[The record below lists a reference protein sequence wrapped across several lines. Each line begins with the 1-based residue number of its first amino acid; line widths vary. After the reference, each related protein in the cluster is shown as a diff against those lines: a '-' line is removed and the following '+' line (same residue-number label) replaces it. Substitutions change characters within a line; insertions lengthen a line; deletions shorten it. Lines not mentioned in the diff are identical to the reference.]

1 MPTGILRINNKEK
14 WMKFNK
20 LALAT
25 AVFAGLSSSVQAG
38 SELTTLLMLL
48 HENGTISD
56 AQYQRVLAEAKA
68 SEQKTLA
75 QTAEIQGKL
84 DKATNVEV
92 SVDKGGLAVKSR
104 DGDFT
109 TKIGGRMQLDSA
121 WYGEDDSATGSTLGD
136 GTKVRRARLYIKGT
150 VNKDWFY
157 KFEYDFAGTGDTRK
171 GITDIWVGYNGFDFA
186 GLSVKAGHFRDP
198 FMLQDQVSD
207 NNTQFTERASID
219 AFTASRHIG
228 VMGSINRKHW
238 TTALGVFGDKA
249 STNGGS
255 DDEGWGLGGRA
266 TWMPVNEKGSLVHL
280 GLAANYR
287 STRGG
292 EVQFKQQPETNVSGV
307 NFVDTGKLTD
317 VDNYLS
323 LGAELAVVQDRF
335 SGQVEYIRTQLNRET
350 TSDPTFDGWYAQT
363 GWFLTDD
370 TRPYTYKGAKFKA
383 VKPNNPFGHGGMGA
397 WELALRYSTI
407 DLIDA
412 GIDGGE
418 MDNVTLGL
426 NWFPVAGLRF
436 SANYIKV
443 LEVDGGAH
451 ENEEADIMQLRGQWA
466 F

>member
-1 MPTGILRINNKEK
+1 
-14 WMKFNK
+14 MKFK
-20 LALAT
+20 KRALAI
-25 AVFAGLSSSVQAG
+25 AIIAGLSTQAQAG
-38 SELTTLLMLL
+38 SELSTLLMLL

-56 AQYQRVLAEAKA
+56 AQYKRVLAEAQA
-68 SEQKTLA
+68 SEQQQVAEKKDIQA
-75 QTAEIQGKL
+75 QL

-92 SVDKGGLAVKSR
+92 NVGKGGLAVKSR
-104 DGDFT
+104 DGSFT
-109 TKIGGRMQLDSA
+109 SKIGGRMQLDSA
-121 WYGEDDSATGSTLGD
+121 WYGEDDSAAGSTLGD

-157 KFEYDFAGTGDTRK
+157 KFEYDFAGTGDTKK
-171 GITDIWVGYNGFDFA
+171 GITDIWVGYNGFDFD

-238 TTALGVFGDKA
+238 TTALGVFGEKA
-249 STNGGS
+249 KTDGGS
-255 DDEGWGLGGRA
+255 NDEGWGLGGRA
-266 TWMPVNEKGSLVHL
+266 TWMPVNEKGALLHL

-287 STRGG
+287 STGG
-292 EVQFKQQPETNVSGV
+292 DSVQFKQQPETNVSGV
-307 NFVDTGKLTD
+307 NFVDTGSLLD
-317 VDNYLS
+317 VDHYLS
-323 LGAELAVVQDRF
+323 IGAELAVVQHRF
-335 SGQVEYIRTQLNRET
+335 SGQAEYIRTTLERDAA
-350 TSDPTFDGWYAQT
+350 SDPSFDGWYAQT

-370 TRPYTYKGAKFKA
+370 TRPYTHKGAKFKA
-383 VKPNNPFGHGGMGA
+383 VTPNNPFGNGGVGA
-397 WELALRYSTI
+397 WEVALRYSTI
-407 DLIDA
+407 DLMDA

-418 MDNVTLGL
+418 MDNLTLGL

-443 LEVDGGAH
+443 LEVDGGEH
-451 ENEEADIMQLRGQWA
+451 NNEEADIMHLRGQWA

>member
-1 MPTGILRINNKEK
+1 
-14 WMKFNK
+14 MKFNK

-25 AVFAGLSSSVQAG
+25 AISIGLSSPAQAG

-56 AQYQRVLAEAKA
+56 AQYQRVLAEAQA
-68 SEQKTLA
+68 SEEKTIA
-75 QTAEIQGKL
+75 QTADIQEKL

-92 SVDKGGLAVKSR
+92 NVNKGGLAVKSR
-104 DGDFT
+104 DGNFT
-109 TKIGGRMQLDSA
+109 TQIGGRMQLDSA
-121 WYGEDDSATGSTLGD
+121 WYGEDDSAAGSTLGD

-157 KFEYDFAGTGDTRK
+157 KFEYDFAGSGDTKK
-171 GITDIWVGYNGFDFA
+171 GITDIWVGYNGFDFE

-198 FMLQDQVSD
+198 FMLQDQISD

-228 VMGSINRKHW
+228 VMGSIDRKHW

-249 STNGGS
+249 NTDGGQ

-292 EVQFKQQPETNVSGV
+292 EVQFKQQPETNISGV

-323 LGAELAVVQDRF
+323 LGAELAIVQNRL
-335 SGQVEYIRTQLNRET
+335 SGQVEYIRTELDRET
-350 TSDPTFDGWYAQT
+350 ASDPTFDGWYAQT

-370 TRPYTYKGAKFKA
+370 TRPYTHKGAKFKA
-383 VKPNNPFGHGGMGA
+383 VKPNSPFGSGGMGA

-407 DLIDA
+407 DLVDS

-418 MDNVTLGL
+418 MDNMTLGL

-443 LEVDGGAH
+443 LEVDGGGH
-451 ENEEADIMQLRGQWA
+451 DDEEADIMQLRGQWA

>member
-1 MPTGILRINNKEK
+1 
-14 WMKFNK
+14 MKFNK

-25 AVFAGLSSSVQAG
+25 AIFAGLSSSVQAG

-171 GITDIWVGYNGFDFA
+171 GITDIWVGYNGFDFE

-238 TTALGVFGDKA
+238 TTALGLFGDKA

-280 GLAANYR
+280 GLAANHR

-292 EVQFKQQPETNVSGV
+292 EVQ
-307 NFVDTGKLTD
+307 
-317 VDNYLS
+317 
-323 LGAELAVVQDRF
+323 
-335 SGQVEYIRTQLNRET
+335 
-350 TSDPTFDGWYAQT
+350 
-363 GWFLTDD
+363 
-370 TRPYTYKGAKFKA
+370 
-383 VKPNNPFGHGGMGA
+383 
-397 WELALRYSTI
+397 
-407 DLIDA
+407 
-412 GIDGGE
+412 
-418 MDNVTLGL
+418 
-426 NWFPVAGLRF
+426 
-436 SANYIKV
+436 
-443 LEVDGGAH
+443 
-451 ENEEADIMQLRGQWA
+451 
-466 F
+466 

>member
-1 MPTGILRINNKEK
+1 MTFK
-14 WMKFNK
+14 K
-20 LALAT
+20 LALAAT
-25 AVFAGLSSSVQAG
+25 IFASVSSPAQAG
-38 SELTTLLMLL
+38 SELMTLLTLL
-48 HENGTISD
+48 HENGTITD
-56 AQYQRVLAEAKA
+56 AQYQRVLAEAQA
-68 SEQKTLA
+68 SEQKATA
-75 QTAEIQGKL
+75 QTAKIQAKL

-121 WYGEDDSATGSTLGD
+121 WYGEDDSAAGSTLGD

-157 KFEYDFAGTGDTRK
+157 KFEYDFAGTGDTKK
-171 GITDIWVGYNGFDFA
+171 GITDIWVGYNGFDFE

-228 VMGSINRKHW
+228 VMASINRKHW

-249 STNGGS
+249 STDGGS

-266 TWMPVNEKGSLVHL
+266 TWMPLNKKGSLVHL

-292 EVQFKQQPETNVSGV
+292 TVQFKQQPETNISGV
-307 NFVDTGKLTD
+307 NFVDTEKLTD
-317 VDNYLS
+317 VDRYLS

-335 SGQVEYIRTQLNRET
+335 SGQMEYIRTKLERDT
-350 TSDPTFDGWYAQT
+350 ASDPAFDGWYMQT

-383 VKPNNPFGHGGMGA
+383 VKPNNPVGKGGIGA

-418 MDNVTLGL
+418 MDNMTLGL

-451 ENEEADIMQLRGQWA
+451 DNEEADIMQLRGQWA

>member
-1 MPTGILRINNKEK
+1 MRFK
-14 WMKFNK
+14 K

-25 AVFAGLSSSVQAG
+25 AVIAGLSTQAQAG
-38 SELTTLLMLL
+38 SELATLLMLL

-56 AQYQRVLAEAKA
+56 AQYKRVLAEAQA
-68 SEQKTLA
+68 SEQKQVA
-75 QTAEIQGKL
+75 EKQEIQAQL

-92 SVDKGGLAVKSR
+92 NVGKGGLAVKSR
-104 DGDFT
+104 DGSFT

-121 WYGEDDSATGSTLGD
+121 WYGEDDSASGSTLGD

-157 KFEYDFAGTGDTRK
+157 KFEYDFAGSGDTRN
-171 GITDIWVGYNGFDFA
+171 GITDIWVGYNGFDFD

-228 VMGSINRKHW
+228 VMGSVNRQHW
-238 TTALGVFGDKA
+238 TAALGVFGDKA
-249 STNGGS
+249 KTNGGS

-266 TWMPVNEKGSLVHL
+266 TWMPVNEKGSLVHF

-287 STRGG
+287 STDGDSVR
-292 EVQFKQQPETNVSGV
+292 FKQQPETNISGV
-307 NFVDTGKLTD
+307 NFVDTGSLSD

-323 LGAELAVVQDRF
+323 LGAELAIVQDRF
-335 SGQVEYIRTQLNRET
+335 SGQAEYIRTTLDRNT
-350 TSDPTFDGWYAQT
+350 ASDPTFDGWYAQT

-370 TRPYTYKGAKFKA
+370 TRPYTHKGAKFKA
-383 VKPNNPFGHGGMGA
+383 VKPSNPFGNGGMGA
-397 WELALRYSTI
+397 WEVALRYSTI
-407 DLIDA
+407 DLIDT

-418 MDNVTLGL
+418 MDNLTLGL

-443 LEVDGGAH
+443 LEMDGGAH
-451 ENEEADIMQLRGQWA
+451 DNEEADIMQLRGQWA

>member
-1 MPTGILRINNKEK
+1 M
-14 WMKFNK
+14 
-20 LALAT
+20 
-25 AVFAGLSSSVQAG
+25 
-38 SELTTLLMLL
+38 TLLTLL
-48 HENGTISD
+48 HENGTLTK
-56 AQYQRVLAEAKA
+56 AQYQRVLAEAQASQQLKKA
-68 SEQKTLA
+68 E
-75 QTAEIQGKL
+75 TAEIQAKL
-84 DKATNVEV
+84 NKATQVDV
-92 SVDKGGLAVKSR
+92 SKGGLAVKSR
-104 DGDFT
+104 DGGFT

-121 WYGEDDSATGSTLGD
+121 WYGEDRAGNGSTLGD

-150 VNKDWFY
+150 VNEDWFY
-157 KFEYDFAGTGDTRK
+157 KFEYDFAGAGDTRK
-171 GITDIWVGYNGFDFA
+171 GITDIWLGYNGFDFE

-219 AFTASRHIG
+219 AFTAGRHIG
-228 VMGSINRKHW
+228 VMASVDRQHW
-238 TTALGVFGDKA
+238 TAAVGLFGDKA
-249 STNGGS
+249 NVEGGS

-292 EVQFKQQPETNVSGV
+292 EVRFKQQPETNISGV
-307 NFVDTGKLTD
+307 NFVDTASLID
-317 VDNYLS
+317 VDNYVS
-323 LGAELAVVQDRF
+323 LGAEFAVVQNKF
-335 SGQVEYIRTQLNRET
+335 SGQAEYIRTTLDREVA
-350 TSDPTFDGWYAQT
+350 SDPTFDGWYAQA
-363 GWFLTDD
+363 GWFLTND
-370 TRPYTYKGAKFKA
+370 TRPYTHKGAKFKG
-383 VKPNNPFGHGGMGA
+383 VKPSNPLGRHGVGA

-407 DLIDA
+407 DLMDA

-443 LEVDGGAH
+443 LEIEGGAH
-451 ENEEADIMQLRGQWA
+451 NNEEADIMQLRGQWA